1 MHIYIKCYTSQ
12 YINNIMIVGKV
23 GNMKNTVNNKF
34 GLIIIDF
41 LRLLYLLHE
50 EMPLFLVNVIH
61 CLVLF
66 AYKNVLI

>member
-1 MHIYIKCYTSQ
+1 
-12 YINNIMIVGKV
+12 MIVGKV